1 MIRDALDTDLLK
13 ILPFKYRTV
22 LKTEIRISY
31 ERFTE
36 VGDLLADAK
45 KPTACS
51 ARYSAGNPPFFYIR
65 NPAVQI
71 SPDTEYHA
79 VRISG
84 ASLTKSIGIQAP
96 EKKLYIFN

>member
-1 MIRDALDTDLLK
+1 ML
-13 ILPFKYRTV
+13 
-22 LKTEIRISY
+22 
-31 ERFTE
+31 
-36 VGDLLADAK
+36 K
-45 KPTACS
+45 KPTAS
-51 ARYSAGNPPFFYIR
+51 AARYSAGNPPFFDFR

-96 EKKLYIFN
+96 EKNFTFSTEVCLICTEK